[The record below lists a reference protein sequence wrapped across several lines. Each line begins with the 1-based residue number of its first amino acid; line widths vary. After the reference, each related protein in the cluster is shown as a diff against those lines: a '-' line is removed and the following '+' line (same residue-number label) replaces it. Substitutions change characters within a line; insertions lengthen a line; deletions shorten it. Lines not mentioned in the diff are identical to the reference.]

1 LVNATEKQGLLARMT
16 NGTMV
21 LDRSTLPRILKTK
34 SLRSLRL
41 SQSEYKAL
49 TRDHRLVMDEEELEL
64 EVPIL
69 SERRRQ
75 LD

>member
-1 LVNATEKQGLLARMT
+1 MVNATEKQGLLARMT
-16 NGTMV
+16 IGTMV
-21 LDRSTLPRILKTK
+21 LDRSTLQRTLKTK

-41 SQSEYKAL
+41 SQSEYKAS

-64 EVPIL
+64 EVQIL